1 MWLRLNNEQKRL
13 AAEIAAKRFSFFMVI
28 PEAGKEKNDVEV

>member
-13 AAEIAAKRFSFFMVI
+13 AAEIAAKRFSCLPGM
-28 PEAGKEKNDVEV
+28 GSN